1 MPLPSTIGQKYRV
14 LGELGHGG
22 MGVVYQVV
30 QIQTGIQYALKVLS
44 LHGTRN
50 ADTLS
55 RFKREIKM
63 PSRID
68 SPHIVRVIDSDMA
81 DDLDGAPYY
90 VMELLR
96 GCDLRRLLDKKYSFS
111 HEEIIWLCQQITS
124 CLDSAHKAGITHRDL
139 KPDNIYLHLT
149 PDGVLQAKILDFGIA
164 HINQEL
170 LESQDR
176 ARLTATQAM
185 LGTPLYMSPEQA
197 MGGEGRK
204 FIGPATDVWALGL
217 IVFELLTGRSYWA
230 AESLLQH
237 LGQLMF
243 APLTA
248 PSQRE
253 SGLPKGFDDW
263 FTRSCARLANERF
276 PSVSAQFAGLAPL
289 LGGTFRPA
297 VTERLT
303 VEVGRAAP
311 PLVNHAE
318 PTVAEPLRL
327 PRLAGDDEAPAAVD
341 TVPLVLLSAEELTA
355 ESDSS
360 PQPSSDRRPSGA
372 LPGQPGAAPPD
383 AAHKVSGAVSAV
395 PPPKGLPPRAP
406 SSSQQKTLLS
416 ISPPAPEPS
425 TPAERPGDTAS
436 PNLRPSLRP
445 AWLAGATLCTLLGI
459 GLLLGTRT
467 GPSPAMKPQDMAT
480 PTHDLASVP
489 DLAPHT
495 VPATVPVAVPKRE
508 PKKSPLPPTAPPP
521 KKDKPSLKYFVPPSL

>member
-1 MPLPSTIGQKYRV
+1 
-14 LGELGHGG
+14 

-50 ADTLS
+50 PDTLS

-68 SPHIVRVIDSDMA
+68 SPHIVRVIDSDTA

-111 HEEIIWLCQQITS
+111 HEEILWLCQQITS

-149 PDGVLQAKILDFGIA
+149 PDGILQAKILDFGIA

-230 AESLLQH
+230 ADSLLQH

-263 FTRSCARLANERF
+263 FTRSCARLASERF

-289 LGGTFRPA
+289 LGGTVHPE
-297 VTERLT
+297 VTGRLT

-318 PTVAEPLRL
+318 PTIAEPLRL
-327 PRLAGDDEAPAAVD
+327 PQLAGDDEAPPPID
-341 TVPLVLLSAEELTA
+341 TVPLVLFSAEELAA
-355 ESDSS
+355 EPNS
-360 PQPSSDRRPSGA
+360 PVKLSNDRWPPAAS
-372 LPGQPGAAPPD
+372 PNPQGAATSVPAPR
-383 AAHKVSGAVSAV
+383 ASGAVPAMPLPV
-395 PPPKGLPPRAP
+395 GQPPRSP
-406 SSSQQKTLLS
+406 TSSAQKTLLS
-416 ISPPAPEPS
+416 VSLLAPEPS
-425 TPAERPGDTAS
+425 DPAERLEDKAS
-436 PNLRPSLRP
+436 PNLRPSQRP
-445 AWLAGATLCTLLGI
+445 IWLAGGAVCALLGL
-459 GLLLGTRT
+459 GMLLGTRT
-467 GPSPAMKPQDMAT
+467 GPPSVEKPQDMAA
-480 PTHDLASVP
+480 PTRDMTSSL
-489 DLAPHT
+489 DLAPRI
-495 VPATVPVAVPKRE
+495 VPATAPATSPKRE
-508 PKKSPLPPTAPPP
+508 PKKSPPPPTAQPP